1 MANMPAPIIQTP
13 TQPSNANI
21 TGGTINGQPV
31 ANMPTTAQAAAVA
44 NLAAQNANTLTG
56 NNTGSPAAAGGL
68 TVAQVKTLLAYVA
81 GDIGAVPV
89 THTVNAQT
97 GSTYSFALTDTYEAG
112 CQLVTFSYATAVT
125 ITVPRNNS
133 VALPVGCVINC
144 QQIGAGK
151 VTFAGQDGT
160 VTINPAATL
169 SIAAQWGAASL
180 VQTAANAWSLIGSL
194 SA

>member
-1 MANMPAPIIQTP
+1 MANPVDIIE
-13 TQPSNANI
+13 
-21 TGGTINGQPV
+21 
-31 ANMPTTAQAAAVA
+31 TAEGVPLTASQSAAVA
-44 NLAAQNANTLTG
+44 NLAAQAANTLTG